1 MLELRLGLLRMAPH
15 LPSLNTIFSL
25 FLCIFSFLLP
35 STLLSGMSQCKLL
48 LLKECDNNT
57 SRLTVLSLSLK
68 SLWKLTRSLIIS
80 YLIVISHYLLPYFL
94 CEVYHR
100 ELFVPLKNREKNQYF
115 SAWHN
120 HSNFEVLVWNTFVFF
135 PMVFY
140 YIVFLLIY
148 RSLFVT
154 NLELILYSKWN
165 LYSAGCWKIFFKF
178 VA

>member
-1 MLELRLGLLRMAPH
+1 MFQGGKLNNLKKVCLVTGKKKLLELCLGLLRMAPH

-35 STLLSGMSQCKLL
+35 SSLLSGMSQCKLL
-48 LLKECDNNT
+48 LLKECDNT

-100 ELFVPLKNREKNQYF
+100 ELFVPLKNREKINISQ
-115 SAWHN
+115 
-120 HSNFEVLVWNTFVFF
+120 LD
-135 PMVFY
+135 
-140 YIVFLLIY
+140 III
-148 RSLFVT
+148 
-154 NLELILYSKWN
+154 LILKSSCEIR
-165 LYSAGCWKIFFKF
+165 LFFSPWF
-178 VA
+178 SITLSSY